1 MAATGPRRNLQGVKW
16 TYRPALDGVRALAV
30 YIVVL
35 YHAGVASLSDGFVG
49 VDLFFVL
56 SGFLVSTILFEE
68 LADTG
73 RLDLVRFYDR
83 RIRRLLPAA
92 AVVIVASCAVS
103 LILLS
108 TVRRAP
114 LIGDAQAALLYV
126 ANWHFLIQSND
137 YFAATTMDAS
147 LFLHFW
153 SLSIEEQFYFFFP
166 VLLVLLARLDRRWRR
181 STVAVLVA
189 LFAASL
195 VAQLVW
201 AGIDANHAYY
211 GTETRLYQL
220 LAGSLLALVVRRMT
234 RSPRAATG
242 PGTAAGLAQALVS
255 LVSLVGLVF
264 VASGALPLTPSW
276 AGILATVFA
285 VGLVGTLAGL
295 RSHPV
300 HWVFTRPSLVYL
312 GKISYGTYLW
322 HWPVIILMREL
333 VDPPVA
339 VVAALVVVIGT
350 AFAGAS
356 YQMLE
361 RPLRS
366 RPIPHRLRVP
376 VLASGLAF
384 SVAAALLVVPGL
396 LQHERRPDLV
406 AAAGGAVTGG
416 IRNVSGPVPAID
428 FRKFAR
434 DEGPL
439 ERYCLQGDTDRC
451 AVVTGQPGPH
461 VVLAGDS
468 HGRMLQR
475 ALESLARRHGF
486 NLSVSVLGGCP
497 WSEGLVALSDN
508 EQRMSTCAAAREKL
522 YTERLEEIDAD
533 LVMLT
538 QNARDTDAWVGRIGP
553 PPGDD
558 RKVPMAKLLYETTER
573 ALDHLHESGVRTLIF
588 DSIWLP
594 PEDENPLDCLASY
607 STVQECRVPI
617 PRKQG
622 LLDSIYTA
630 ADAQRDDVYTVDINP
645 IMCPAAPVCDPVL
658 GEIPVWRDPRHYSPA
673 IISRKQEQIWAA
685 ILETGVFDGLA

>member
-1 MAATGPRRNLQGVKW
+1 VKW

-30 YIVVL
+30 YLVVL
-35 YHAGVASLSDGFVG
+35 YHAGVASLSGGFVG

-68 LADTG
+68 LRDTG

-103 LILLS
+103 LVLLS
-108 TVRRAP
+108 TVRRVP
-114 LIGDAQAALLYV
+114 LVGDAQAALLYV
-126 ANWHFLIQSND
+126 ANWHFMIQSND

-166 VLLVLLARLDRRWRR
+166 VLLLVLARLDRRWRR
-181 STVAVLVA
+181 STVAVLVG
-189 LFAASL
+189 LFVASL

-201 AGIDANHAYY
+201 ARIDQNHAYY

-220 LAGSLLALVVRRMT
+220 LAGSLLALAVRAMTGQTPRRADPGSRTRAGRVV
-234 RSPRAATG
+234 
-242 PGTAAGLAQALVS
+242 ALTS
-255 LVSLVGLVF
+255 FVSLVGMVV
-264 VASGALPLTPSW
+264 VATGVLALAPSW
-276 AGILATVFA
+276 AGIWATVFA
-285 VGLVGTLAGL
+285 VGLVATMSGL

-300 HWVFTRPSLVYL
+300 QWVFTRPSLVYL

-322 HWPVIILMREL
+322 HWPLIIALREL

-339 VVAALVVVIGT
+339 VFAALVVVTST

-361 RPLRS
+361 RPIRS

-384 SVAAALLVVPGL
+384 SVAVALLVVPGL
-396 LQHERRPDLV
+396 LERDRRPDLV
-406 AAAGGAVTGG
+406 AATDGVAGGA
-416 IRNVSGPVPAID
+416 RNVSGPVPPID
-428 FRKFAR
+428 FVKFAK

-439 ERYCLQGDTDRC
+439 ERYCRPGRTDRC
-451 AVVTGQPGPH
+451 AIVTGQPGPH
-461 VVLAGDS
+461 VVLVGDS
-468 HGRMLQR
+468 HGRMLYR
-475 ALESLARRHGF
+475 ALESLARKHEF

-497 WSEGLVALSDN
+497 WSEGLVVLN
-508 EQRMSTCAAAREKL
+508 ENERRQTTCATAREEL
-522 YTERLEEIDAD
+522 YHETLEEIDAD

-538 QNARDTDAWVGRIGP
+538 QNARDTDAWVGRLGP
-553 PPGDD
+553 PPGED
-558 RKVPMAKLLYETTER
+558 RAVPMPRLLHDTTER
-573 ALDHLHESGVRTLIF
+573 ALDDLHESGVRTLIF

-594 PEDENPLDCLASY
+594 PRDENPLDCLASY
-607 STVQECRVPI
+607 PTIQECRVPVV
-617 PRKQG
+617 RTQG

-630 ADAQRDDVYTVDINP
+630 ADAVRDDVYTVDINP
-645 IMCPAAPVCDPVL
+645 IMCPAAPVCDAVL
-658 GEIPVWRDPRHYSPA
+658 DGVPVWRDPRHYSPA
-673 IISRKQEQIWAA
+673 IIARKQDQIWDA
-685 ILETGVFDGLA
+685 IVQTGVFDGLAGGRR